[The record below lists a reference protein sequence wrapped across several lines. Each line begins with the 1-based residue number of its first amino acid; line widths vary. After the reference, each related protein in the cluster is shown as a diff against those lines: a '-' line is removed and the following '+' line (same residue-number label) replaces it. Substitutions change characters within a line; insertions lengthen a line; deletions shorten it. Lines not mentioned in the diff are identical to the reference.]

1 MRQARSRRRCQA
13 FPAHPCE
20 RHCGH
25 CCRRR
30 TCEDDIANGQTVS
43 IDPLNLLGVDAHAN
57 RPKCGGD
64 TASWLQPFEPFR
76 CTNVARQIAVKGKYD
91 HWLTAAERDAVT
103 RVVATCPTM
112 ALPGPGLCIDCGE
125 ITQQPTESRGPDP
138 TCAPPLRRRQVASPT
153 GTALRLVRRCCPDY
167 ARATWLLTQARPR
180 RRRYRLRMTQDWQD
194 AAP

>member
-43 IDPLNLLGVDAHAN
+43 IDPLNLLVVDAGAN
-57 RPKCGGD
+57 RSKGD
-64 TASWLQPFEPFR
+64 RDTSTWLQPFEPFR
-76 CTNVARQIAVKGKYD
+76 CTYVARQIAVKGKYD
-91 HWLTAAERDAVT
+91 LWLTAAERDAMT

-112 ALPGPGLCIDCGE
+112 ALPGPGSAS
-125 ITQQPTESRGPDP
+125 TVATSPSNQPNRAPSIQPAP
-138 TCAPPLRRRQVASPT
+138 APAPPAS
-153 GTALRLVRRCCPDY
+153 GVSYRNLLRLVRRCCPDY
-167 ARATWLLTQARPR
+167 SRATRLLTQARPR
-180 RRRYRLRMTQDWQD
+180 RRRYRLRMTQDWQNT
-194 AAP
+194 AP